1 MIHRQIS
8 KTISYLVVLPW
19 QQCLICVITKKRGI
33 RALSWKRARNCHAA
47 AGRLQAKTSIHFA
60 LMVRTWTANKNSCFA
75 LGVFVDSHMDS
86 SRSRAQLQQQK
97 KLVTGTSWL
106 ISEHNCI
113 IWKELLNARMNDVSC
128 ARVKVVL
135 EGLLS
140 VHSQIVCHNRI
151 CFHLKG
157 VLSICLAV
165 QLDSQAVC
173 MQR

>member
-1 MIHRQIS
+1 MHSPIS
-8 KTISYLVVLPW
+8 MLHSQEAVRRGSLNVFHAGWNAHADSSVHAAMSYL
-19 QQCLICVITKKRGI
+19 CDCKKRGI

-113 IWKELLNARMNDVSC
+113 IWKVLQIRLNP
-128 ARVKVVL
+128 
-135 EGLLS
+135 G
-140 VHSQIVCHNRI
+140 
-151 CFHLKG
+151 
-157 VLSICLAV
+157 
-165 QLDSQAVC
+165 
-173 MQR
+173 